1 MLIPVLKKYE
11 KVTIQI
17 LMLLMAIVLTK
28 ALIDLAWLIIT
39 DIATPP
45 YFVLDEAHVL
55 HVFGMVMLVVIGVE
69 LLETM
74 LKTYVSDGKP
84 HHEAVL
90 LVAIIA
96 IARKV
101 IILDMK
107 KLDSMTLI
115 GIALIILSLTAG
127 YFFLK
132 RARNL
137 PKNSKK
143 NSTNPMG

>member
-1 MLIPVLKKYE
+1 MLINFLKKYE
-11 KVTIQI
+11 KITIQI
-17 LMLLMAIVLTK
+17 LMVLMAIVLTK
-28 ALIDLAWLIIT
+28 SLLDLAWLIIT
-39 DIATPP
+39 DITSPP
-45 YFVLDEAHVL
+45 YFVLDVTHVL
-55 HVFGMVMLVVIGVE
+55 DVFGMVMLVVIGVE

-101 IILDMK
+101 IILDVK
-107 KLDSMTLI
+107 KLDSLTLI
-115 GIALIILSLTAG
+115 GIAFIILSLTAG

-132 RARNL
+132 CARNS
-137 PKNSKK
+137 KNPKK
-143 NSTNPMG
+143 NASNLLK

>member
-1 MLIPVLKKYE
+1 MLIQILKKYE
-11 KVTIQI
+11 KISIQI

-28 ALIDLAWLIIT
+28 SLIDLGWFIIK
-39 DIATPP
+39 DIINPP
-45 YFVLDEAHVL
+45 YLSLNVAHVL
-55 HVFGMVMLVVIGVE
+55 DVFGMVMLVVIGVE

-74 LKTYVSDGKP
+74 LKTYVSDDKP

-101 IILDMK
+101 IILDIK
-107 KLDSMTLI
+107 KLDSMTLV
-115 GIALIILSLTAG
+115 GIALIILALTAG

-132 RARNL
+132 RAHNSNSSQ
-137 PKNSKK
+137 KN
-143 NSTNPMG
+143 NINPMG

>member
-1 MLIPVLKKYE
+1 MV
-11 KVTIQI
+11 
-17 LMLLMAIVLTK
+17 LMALVLTK
-28 ALIDLAWLIIT
+28 SLIDLAWLIIT
-39 DIATPP
+39 DIITPP

-55 HVFGMVMLVVIGVE
+55 DVFGMVMLVVIGVE

-101 IILDMK
+101 IILDVK
-107 KLDSMTLI
+107 KLDSMTLV
-115 GIALIILSLTAG
+115 GIALIILALTAG

-132 RARNL
+132 RARNTKS
-137 PKNSKK
+137 PKK
-143 NSTNPMG
+143 NNPNPLK

>member
-1 MLIPVLKKYE
+1 
-11 KVTIQI
+11 
-17 LMLLMAIVLTK
+17 MAIVLTK
-28 ALIDLAWLIIT
+28 SLIDLAWLIIT

-84 HHEAVL
+84 HHESVL

-107 KLDSMTLI
+107 KLDSMTLV

-132 RARNL
+132 RARGA
-137 PKNSKK
+137 KNSKK
-143 NSTNPMG
+143 SSPANPMQ